1 VIADGTPTQIKSL
14 VPGRRIR
21 AESSVSIAEAQRFAG
36 VQRATRDG
44 TWIEL
49 LVGAAEPALRALL
62 AADPSLTNLTV
73 VEPSLEEAFMAL
85 TTQPTIESEAAA

>member
-1 VIADGTPTQIKSL
+1 M
-14 VPGRRIR
+14 
-21 AESSVSIAEAQRFAG
+21 SIAVAERFPD

-62 AADPSLTNLTV
+62 AADPTLTNLTV
-73 VEPSLEEAFMAL
+73 VEPSLEEAFLAL
-85 TTQPTIESEAAA
+85 TTPATPPTIESENAA